1 MVLTETGTLGV
12 SLSRALSGN
21 VGVVAVCVEGRVG
34 IDIEAT
40 GAAAFAGF
48 DDVALHPDERCA
60 TDIERTRL
68 WVRKEAV
75 LKAHGTGL
83 VTDPRQLRLDEDGR
97 VLEGPPATVIDLDLG
112 TERTCAVAVTPPG
125 AVRPIFS

>member
-1 MVLTETGTLGV
+1 MILTRTGTLGV
-12 SLSRALSGN
+12 SLSRARSEDL
-21 VGVVAVCVEGRVG
+21 GVVAVCVGGQVG
-34 IDIEAT
+34 VDIE
-40 GAAAFAGF
+40 GAGDAAFAGF

-60 TDIERTRL
+60 DDDERTRL

-97 VLEGPPATVIDLDLG
+97 VLKGPPATVIDLDLG
-112 TERTCAVAVTPPG
+112 PDWTCAVAVTPPA
-125 AVRPIFS
+125 AVRLILS